1 MAFMTSSAVPDHRAV
16 TADWHAAL
24 RRQLKKTFGLRQ
36 LRDGQ
41 AAVIERVMAGRHTV
55 AIMPTGAGKSLCY
68 QLPALLLSGRTVVV
82 SPLIALMKDQC
93 DKLREMGVA
102 AVQVNSALG
111 VQESH
116 LTEQAL
122 VDGSARIV
130 FVTPERLADKAFL
143 DILGRHPVSLLVVD
157 EAHCVSQ
164 WGHDFRPAFLEIG
177 PALRQLGRP
186 VVLALTATAT
196 GDVIDDVTAQLGMK
210 PVGVVH
216 TGVYRDNLQLR
227 VEHVRREDEKLARL
241 LAMVQELQGDGLVY
255 AATVRSVEAVY
266 EALAAAGV
274 SATRYH
280 GRLPAAERRANQEAF
295 MSGGARV
302 MVATNAFGLG
312 IDKADT
318 RFVLHYQ
325 MPSGLDAYYQ
335 EAGRA
340 GRDGQPAVCT
350 LLYMPGDKSVQ
361 QFFMAGRYPA
371 LEDVDAVYRAL
382 LQGPAGQADW
392 TADSLAARI
401 GRPRA
406 KLRVA
411 LALLRQ
417 QGVVTL
423 TRGGNLRLRRADLDE
438 ASAEALLGAYRDK
451 RERDRDMLERMV
463 FYGQTGGCRWRV
475 LLEHFGEEGGFER
488 CHRCDNCLRLA
499 AAQEQLASSPEPPA
513 TRPEPAPRPA
523 FAVGSTVRVARYGLG
538 MVTAADAHT
547 VTVGFAKG
555 VKRCF
560 SAPYVQAA

>member
-1 MAFMTSSAVPDHRAV
+1 MTHSAAPGRQAV
-16 TADWHAAL
+16 AADWRAPL
-24 RRQLKKTFGLRQ
+24 RRLLKKTFGLRQ
-36 LRDGQ
+36 LREGQ

-55 AIMPTGAGKSLCY
+55 AIMPTGGGKSLCY

-111 VQESH
+111 AEETH
-116 LTEQAL
+116 LTDQAL

-143 DILGRHPVSLLVVD
+143 DTLGRHPVSLLVVD

-177 PALRQLGRP
+177 PALRHLGNP
-186 VVLALTATAT
+186 AVLALTATAT
-196 GDVIDDVTAQLGMK
+196 EDVIDDVTRQLAMK
-210 PVGVVH
+210 PVGVVQ

-227 VEHVRREDEKLARL
+227 VEHVNREDEKLARL
-241 LAMVQELQGDGLVY
+241 LALVQESPGDGLVY
-255 AATVRSVEAVY
+255 AATVRSVEVVFA
-266 EALAAAGV
+266 ALAAAGV
-274 SATRYH
+274 SVTRYH
-280 GRLPAAERRANQEAF
+280 GRLRAAERRANQEAF
-295 MSGGARV
+295 MRGDARV

-312 IDKADT
+312 IDKIDT

-335 EAGRA
+335 ESGRA
-340 GRDGQPAVCT
+340 GRDGKPAVCT
-350 LLYMPGDKSVQ
+350 LLYMSGDKSVQ

-382 LQGPAGQADW
+382 LQAPAGKADW
-392 TADSLAARI
+392 TADSLAVRI

-423 TRGGNLRLRRADLDE
+423 TRGGTLRLRRAGLDE
-438 ASAEALLGAYRDK
+438 ASVEALLGAYRDK

-463 FYGQTGGCRWRV
+463 FYSQTGGCRWRV
-475 LLEHFGEEGGFER
+475 LLEHFREEGVFER

-499 AAQEQLASSPEPPA
+499 AVQAQVSSSPELEPPA
-513 TRPEPAPRPA
+513 TPPASAPRPA